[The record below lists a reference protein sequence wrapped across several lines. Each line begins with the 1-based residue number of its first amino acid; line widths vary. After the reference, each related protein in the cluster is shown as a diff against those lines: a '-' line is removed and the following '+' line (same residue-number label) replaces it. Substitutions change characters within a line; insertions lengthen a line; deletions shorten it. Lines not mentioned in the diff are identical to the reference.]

1 MRWLSLQRDGNFEDM
16 VVRILVEYEV
26 LGDDE
31 YAYVE
36 RFEVQL
42 GDGNEIERA
51 NTFARYKA
59 VRELISRGIIVK
71 SIKEIDISY
80 ED

>member
-1 MRWLSLQRDGNFEDM
+1 MI
-16 VVRILVEYEV
+16 VRMLVEYEV

-36 RFEVQL
+36 WFEVQL

-59 VRELISRGIIVK
+59 VRELISRGIIDK
-71 SIKEIDISY
+71 SIKDRAVASKVAA
-80 ED
+80 

>member
-1 MRWLSLQRDGNFEDM
+1 M

-36 RFEVQL
+36 WFEAQL
-42 GDGNEIERA
+42 GNGNKIEQA
-51 NTFARYKA
+51 NTFARYK
-59 VRELISRGIIVK
+59 VVHELISRGIIVK
-71 SIKEIDISY
+71 SIKEISVEIC
-80 ED
+80 

>member
-1 MRWLSLQRDGNFEDM
+1 MRWLSLPRNGNYEDM

-36 RFEVQL
+36 GFEVQL

-51 NTFARYKA
+51 NTFVRYKA

-71 SIKEIDISY
+71 SIKEISVEY

>member
-1 MRWLSLQRDGNFEDM
+1 MI
-16 VVRILVEYEV
+16 VRMLVEYEV

-36 RFEVQL
+36 WFEVQL
-42 GDGNEIERA
+42 NDGNETKQA

-71 SIKEIDISY
+71 SIKEISVEY
-80 ED
+80 EEN

>member
-1 MRWLSLQRDGNFEDM
+1 MRWLSLQKNGDYEDM

-36 RFEVQL
+36 GFEVQL

-71 SIKEIDISY
+71 SIKELSVEIC
-80 ED
+80 

>member
-36 RFEVQL
+36 GFEAQL
-42 GDGNEIERA
+42 GDGNEIKRA

-71 SIKEIDISY
+71 SIKELSVDIC
-80 ED
+80 

>member
-1 MRWLSLQRDGNFEDM
+1 M
-16 VVRILVEYEV
+16 RILVEYEV

-36 RFEVQL
+36 GFEVQL
-42 GDGNEIERA
+42 GVGNEIERA

-59 VRELISRGIIVK
+59 VRELISRGVIVK
-71 SIKEIDISY
+71 SIKEISVEYVRD
-80 ED
+80 

>member
-36 RFEVQL
+36 GFEVQL

-71 SIKEIDISY
+71 SIKELDISY

>member
-1 MRWLSLQRDGNFEDM
+1 M

-31 YAYVE
+31 YRYIE

-42 GDGNEIERA
+42 GDGNKIKQA

-59 VRELISRGIIVK
+59 VHELISRGIIVK
-71 SIKEIDISY
+71 SIKEISVEY

>member
-1 MRWLSLQRDGNFEDM
+1 MQKNGNFDDM
-16 VVRILVEYEV
+16 VVQMLVEYEV

-36 RFEVQL
+36 WFEQ
-42 GDGNEIERA
+42 N
-51 NTFARYKA
+51 
-59 VRELISRGIIVK
+59 VRETHLPAHLNMVTRQKVLRDLVKRGIVIK
-71 SIKEIDISY
+71 KIKELRVEY

>member
-36 RFEVQL
+36 RFEVQF

-71 SIKEIDISY
+71 SIKELSVEY
-80 ED
+80 EK

>member
-1 MRWLSLQRDGNFEDM
+1 MQRDGNFEDL

-36 RFEVQL
+36 GFEVQL

-71 SIKEIDISY
+71 SIKEISVKY

>member
-1 MRWLSLQRDGNFEDM
+1 MIARM
-16 VVRILVEYEV
+16 LVEYEV

-31 YAYVE
+31 YAYIE

-42 GDGNEIERA
+42 GNGNEIKRT

-59 VRELISRGIIVK
+59 VHELIRRGIIVK
-71 SIKEIDISY
+71 SIKEISVEY
-80 ED
+80 VK

>member
-1 MRWLSLQRDGNFEDM
+1 MRWLSLQRDGNYEDM

-26 LGDDE
+26 LDDDE

-36 RFEVQL
+36 CFEVQL
-42 GDGNEIERA
+42 SDRNEIERA

-71 SIKEIDISY
+71 SIKEISVEIC
-80 ED
+80 

>member
-1 MRWLSLQRDGNFEDM
+1 MQRDGNFEDM

-31 YAYVE
+31 YRYVE
-36 RFEVQL
+36 RFEVRL
-42 GDGNEIERA
+42 GDGSGIKRA

-59 VRELISRGIIVK
+59 VRELISREIIVK
-71 SIKEIDISY
+71 SIKELSVEY

>member
-1 MRWLSLQRDGNFEDM
+1 MQRDGNFEDM

-36 RFEVQL
+36 WFEAQL

-71 SIKEIDISY
+71 SIKEISVEY

>member
-36 RFEVQL
+36 GFEVQL

-71 SIKEIDISY
+71 SIKELSVEY
-80 ED
+80 EK